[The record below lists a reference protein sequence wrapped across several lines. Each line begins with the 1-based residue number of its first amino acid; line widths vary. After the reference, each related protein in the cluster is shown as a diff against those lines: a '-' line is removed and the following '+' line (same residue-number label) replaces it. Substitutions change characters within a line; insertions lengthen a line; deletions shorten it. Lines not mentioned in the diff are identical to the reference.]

1 MSLTYLLQHTYIEE
15 FIPKI
20 GLYLHCLINFEGI
33 LATSTCQSCKSA
45 QFKWRCLDCFL
56 ALVLCKECCRKSHR
70 WLPFHRV
77 QKWSENHFMPS
88 WLQEVGV
95 CLQFGHS
102 GDPCPNQIV
111 CYKAF
116 YNLKPIL
123 KQLQMDFDY
132 EEECEGGSNN
142 ILADDCPAAVNQNEF
157 QFGFGSSISGQN
169 DKDGN
174 PIITIVDRS
183 GIHEIGVRCCC
194 YPNAPELNMQ
204 LMLAGLFPA
213 TFQKPKMAF
222 TFRVLE
228 EFHPDN
234 LECKTTLGQ
243 FISCLRRLTNDEF
256 PNTVLVGQA
265 SIFTGIRLTSRY
277 RINIGS
283 Y

>member
-1 MSLTYLLQHTYIEE
+1 
-15 FIPKI
+15 
-20 GLYLHCLINFEGI
+20 
-33 LATSTCQSCKSA
+33 
-45 QFKWRCLDCFL
+45 
-56 ALVLCKECCRKSHR
+56 
-70 WLPFHRV
+70 
-77 QKWSENHFMPS
+77 MPS

-95 CLQFGHS
+95 CLQFVHS

-132 EEECEGGSNN
+132 EEECKGGSNN
-142 ILADDCPAAVNQNEF
+142 ILADDCLAAVDQNEF

-194 YPNAPELNMQ
+194 CLNAPELDMQ

-213 TFQKPKMAF
+213 TF
-222 TFRVLE
+222 
-228 EFHPDN
+228 
-234 LECKTTLGQ
+234 
-243 FISCLRRLTNDEF
+243 
-256 PNTVLVGQA
+256 
-265 SIFTGIRLTSRY
+265 
-277 RINIGS
+277 
-283 Y
+283 